1 MNEILELY
9 LDNRTLTELDKYDGR
24 WITVRSQE
32 MKKPDIH
39 GNTHTVYQVNK
50 RTKIR
55 RYCGKAKFIKFENKD
70 WNSGEKEWDKS
81 SRKLANEIPF

>member
-32 MKKPDIH
+32 MKKQIFMA
-39 GNTHTVYQVNK
+39 TL
-50 RTKIR
+50 IR
-55 RYCGKAKFIKFENKD
+55 FIKLIKELKFED
-70 WNSGEKEWDKS
+70 IAEKQSLSNLKIKIGIQV
-81 SRKLANEIPF
+81 RKNGISHLENC